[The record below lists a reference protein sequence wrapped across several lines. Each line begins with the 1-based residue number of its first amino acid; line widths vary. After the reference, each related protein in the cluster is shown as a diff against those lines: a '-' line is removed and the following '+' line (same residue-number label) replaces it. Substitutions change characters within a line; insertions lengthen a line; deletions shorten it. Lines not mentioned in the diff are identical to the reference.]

1 LFLFIFEQVLAP
13 GLVLQCGAQAETF
26 VPAKGVVISE
36 LLPYARGGGVET
48 EYVRIMN
55 TGPSEVDL
63 GGWRLCDEKHCAIF
77 PDHWM
82 VDAMP
87 MVIVENVTTF
97 YKMELPEPY
106 LSPPILGFEGI
117 TEYPQRLANGSE
129 WPAML
134 NDGDYLLLKD
144 RDGTIVDAV
153 AFGRDYQG
161 PGWVGGPGPSPRAG
175 WALVREF
182 RLEGNWF
189 VPQDTNSSAD
199 WPVYRT
205 RRAEHQFYYPTEYHG
220 DEMHGPLKMVGLRF
234 PEDGGVLAA
243 IIQNT
248 THHLFLNTYEFTS
261 GAMADIIGGLAKRGV
276 HVQILIEG
284 HPVGGIKA
292 TEAQLLDR
300 LNASGCKIRL
310 MGSSSVE
317 EHPGP
322 VGLDHAKYF
331 VLDNNISIIMS
342 ENLVPSALGTASGAT
357 GNRGWGV
364 AMWRTGFNNNIIGEI
379 ISVFNFDWEYGL
391 DLDVALPVRP
401 HDNGTALGG
410 ERPLVP
416 REPGKATVFKGIAS
430 FIPLLSPDVTEDVL
444 LGIINGTTKRLYTE
458 QLSCDLDWHL
468 QSGVTQKQRSPLLDA
483 VVAAARRGVE
493 VKVLLDSNFLDT
505 SDNDEVVAYL
515 NEVANAEGLRLEAR
529 LADIPNITLV
539 HNKGM
544 VADDLVLV
552 SSINWVDSAVR
563 DNREVGVAIR
573 MEGLD
578 DLYISYFMKDWEP
591 QAQPPGDG
599 PGPTS
604 ATGQSPVLPIC
615 GSLLAFGAITLALAV
630 LMRRGRHEQ
639 P

>member
-1 LFLFIFEQVLAP
+1 M
-13 GLVLQCGAQAETF
+13 VLQCGAQTQAF

-55 TGPSEVDL
+55 TGPSNVDL

-77 PDHWM
+77 PDNWI
-82 VDAMP
+82 VQTRLP
-87 MVIVENVTTF
+87 MTVVYNATI
-97 YKMELPEPY
+97 YAKMEDLTTLWPLFPGV
-106 LSPPILGFEGI
+106 LSFEGALGGSH
-117 TEYPQRLANGSE
+117 RLANGST

-134 NDGDYLLLKD
+134 NDGDFILLED
-144 RDGTIVDAV
+144 RNGTIMDAV
-153 AFGRDYQG
+153 VFGRDYQG
-161 PGWVGGPGPSPRAG
+161 PGWTGGPGPSPRAG
-175 WALVREF
+175 WAMVREY
-182 RLEGNWF
+182 RLDGSWYF
-189 VPQDTNSSAD
+189 LQDTNSSAD

-205 RRAEHQFYYPTEYHG
+205 RRAEHQFYYPT
-220 DEMHGPLKMVGLRF
+220 DIQGPSKVVGLRF
-234 PEDGGVLAA
+234 PEDGGVLAG
-243 IIQNT
+243 IVQNT
-248 THHLFLNTYEFTS
+248 THNLFLNTYEFTS
-261 GAMADIIGGLAKRGV
+261 SAMADIIGGLAKRGV
-276 HVQILIEG
+276 KVSILIEG
-284 HPVGGIKA
+284 HPVGGINV
-292 TEAQLLDR
+292 TELRLLDR

-317 EHPGP
+317 ERPGP
-322 VGLDHAKYF
+322 FGLDHAKYF
-331 VLDNNISIIMS
+331 LLDYDISIVMS
-342 ENLVPSALGTASGAT
+342 ENLVPSALGTTTGAT
-357 GNRGWGV
+357 GNRGWGIAV
-364 AMWRTGFNNNIIGEI
+364 WSETVQSEMDF
-379 ISVFNFDWEYGL
+379 SSDWGYGL
-391 DLDVALPVRP
+391 DLDTVHPIRP
-401 HDNGTALGG
+401 HDNGTAPGG

-416 REPGKATVFKGIAS
+416 RAPGKAATFEGNAS

-444 LGIINGTTKRLYTE
+444 LGIINGTSKRLYTE

-529 LADIPNITLV
+529 LADIPNITWV

-544 VADDLVLV
+544 VADDLVLF

-573 MEGLD
+573 MKGLD
-578 DLYISYFMKDWEP
+578 DLYVSYFMKDWEP
-591 QAQPPGDG
+591 QAQPPDDG
-599 PGPTS
+599 PGPTH